1 MSKRKQ
7 PPRRH
12 ARRGVGER
20 AGAGEELEVTIERI
34 LPGGVGLA
42 HAEGRTVF
50 VALAAPGDHLR
61 VRVESVRG
69 RVLFASIVEVLSPS
83 PARVEPPCPDCGRC
97 GGCDF
102 QQLDYRAQL
111 SAKVEIIR
119 DCLRRVARV
128 EPPSEIHITPSPL
141 EWHYRSR
148 ARWQHDPVRN
158 FLGYYERGSHR
169 VCDVVECPVAAPEVQ
184 RRLTRLRELMSEG
197 RLPSG
202 ALEFEAVAGDGGGVS
217 LAPSVEPG
225 DEREQTRLI
234 AGERYRFDA
243 ACFFQINHA
252 LLEPLVREGLRDAS
266 EETESETAREETE
279 SETARDTL
287 EAAARD
293 GVSETVNHLAG
304 ENASYVS
311 GETALDLYAG
321 VGLFTLPL
329 ARRFTNV
336 VAVEGNAA
344 STHYARRN
352 LSDADLSNAR
362 VETGA
367 VGTWLARNAE
377 RLGSADFILL
387 DPPRAGAE
395 PDAVR
400 GILDLNPRHISYV
413 SCDPATLARDLL
425 AFTNAGYRLASVR
438 AFDLFPQTHH
448 VETVVHLYRS
458 SENADVSENV

>member
-12 ARRGVGER
+12 ARRGADER
-20 AGAGEELEVTIERI
+20 AGESLEVTIERI

-50 VALAAPGDHLR
+50 VALAAPGDVVR

-69 RVLFASIVEVLSPS
+69 RVAFASIVEVLRPS
-83 PARVEPPCPDCGRC
+83 LARVEPPCPYFGRC

-111 SAKVEIIR
+111 DAKVEIIR

-141 EWHYRSR
+141 EWRYRSR
-148 ARWQHDPVRN
+148 ARWQHDAVRN

-169 VCDVVECPVAAPEVQ
+169 VCDVVECPVAAHEVQ
-184 RRLTRLRELMSEG
+184 DRLTRLRESMRRG
-197 RLPSG
+197 ALPSD
-202 ALEFEAVAGDGGGVS
+202 AAEFEAVAGDEGVA
-217 LAPSVEPG
+217 LAPAVEPG

-243 ACFFQINHA
+243 GCFFQINHA
-252 LLEPLVREGLRDAS
+252 LLEPLVREGLRDVL
-266 EETESETAREETE
+266 REIKGEPTDAGE
-279 SETARDTL
+279 VVARDVVGD
-287 EAAARD
+287 AAGGVTNVDASD
-293 GVSETVNHLAG
+293 GAG
-304 ENASYVS
+304 ETLNYVS

-329 ARRFTNV
+329 ARRFERV
-336 VAVEGNAA
+336 VAIEGNPA
-344 STHYARRN
+344 SSAYARRN
-352 LSDADLSNAR
+352 LSDAGLTNAR
-362 VETGA
+362 VETGS
-367 VGTWLARNAE
+367 VGALLAHNAE
-377 RLGSADFILL
+377 RLGRADFVLL

-395 PDAVR
+395 PEAVR
-400 GILDLNPRHISYV
+400 AIINLSPRQISYV

-425 AFTNAGYRLASVR
+425 AFTSAGYRLASVR

-448 VETVVHLYRS
+448 VETVAHLFHES
-458 SENADVSENV
+458 C